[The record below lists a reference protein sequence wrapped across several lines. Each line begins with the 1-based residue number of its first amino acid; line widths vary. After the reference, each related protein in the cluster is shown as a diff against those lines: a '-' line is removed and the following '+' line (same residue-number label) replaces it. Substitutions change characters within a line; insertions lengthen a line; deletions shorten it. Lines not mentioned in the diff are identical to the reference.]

1 MTDSPYQRHPMS
13 PPARDRDGARHKA
26 ADFFKAKE
34 TRSAALFQQMQTER
48 VISDAK
54 TAKLRALRFAKE
66 DADRE
71 AARHRGKSRPGS
83 GEEEK
88 KANRHPREITGSA
101 RRRSKKWNS
110 FRRTNPSCRHEV
122 AVAAER

>member
-1 MTDSPYQRHPMS
+1 MS

-54 TAKLRALRFAKE
+54 TAKLRALRLAKE

-71 AARHRGKSRPGS
+71 AARIA
-83 GEEEK
+83 EK
-88 KANRHPREITGSA
+88 AGP
-101 RRRSKKWNS
+101 
-110 FRRTNPSCRHEV
+110 
-122 AVAAER
+122 AVAKKKKKPTVIHTK